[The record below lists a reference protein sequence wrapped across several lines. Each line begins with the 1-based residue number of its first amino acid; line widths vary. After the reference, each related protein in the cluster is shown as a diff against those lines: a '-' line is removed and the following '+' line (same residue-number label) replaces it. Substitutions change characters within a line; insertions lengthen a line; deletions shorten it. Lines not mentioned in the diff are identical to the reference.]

1 MEIKISKESL
11 AKKKL
16 FVGMPCY
23 GGMMTGMTAKSLLDL
38 QSVMGAHGVETKF
51 SFLFN
56 ESLIMRARNYIVD
69 EFLNRSDCT
78 HFLFIDADIA
88 FNAQDLI
95 AMLAVAEDED
105 KDIITIP
112 YPKKSLEWGQL
123 AKALKKNP
131 NVPIEDWSRIL
142 GAIVFNP
149 VAGTQKFSVTEPLQI
164 MDGGTG
170 LMLIKR
176 SVFERFQEKYPEQM
190 YRPDHVG
197 QVNFGGEREICAFFD
212 CEIDSESKRYL
223 SEDYFFTQK
232 CRKMGITTWML
243 PWTSA
248 NVYHIGTHM
257 FQGDLIKIAAH
268 VGEI

>member
-16 FVGMPCY
+16 FVGTPMF
-23 GGMMTGMTAKSLLDL
+23 GGMCSGMYMKSCLDL
-38 QSVMGAHGVETKF
+38 QSVLSAYGVETKF

-56 ESLIMRARNYIVD
+56 ESLIMRARNYICD

-88 FNAQDLI
+88 FNAQDI
-95 AMLAVAEDED
+95 VAMLAVSEDDD
-105 KDIITIP
+105 KDIVTIP

-123 AKALKKNP
+123 SKALKKNP
-131 NVPIEDWSRIL
+131 NIPVDDWSKLL

-149 VAGTQKFSVTEPLQI
+149 VAGTQKFSVQEPLQI

-170 LMLIKR
+170 LMMIKR
-176 SVFERFQEKYPEQM
+176 SVFEKYQKAFPEQM
-190 YRPDHVG
+190 YKPDHVG
-197 QVNFGGEREICAFFD
+197 QANFDGSREICAFFD
-212 CEIDSESKRYL
+212 CHIDPESKRYL

-232 CRKMGITTWML
+232 CRKIGIKTWML
-243 PWTSA
+243 PWASS
-248 NVYHIGTHM
+248 NVYHVGTHM
-257 FQGDLIKIAAH
+257 FQGDLNKVAMYI
-268 VGEI
+268 GEM